1 MPFPVSNIR
10 NLCKEKG
17 TTLAALEKKLGFG
30 NGVIA
35 GWETAK
41 NWPPY
46 DRLYAVAT
54 ELKTTVDELAGNN
67 KNATPLSSIG
77 ANIVAAAGNI
87 NAARLTLHSLH
98 IDDAGINAMLYGGY
112 VWTDNALAQIAEAL
126 GCSVDALKKEKAP
139 DHMVEDLSADELEI
153 VSILRKMSP
162 EQLAR
167 ELAYL
172 RQIPGDAQDK

>member
-1 MPFPVSNIR
+1 MPFPVNNIR
-10 NLCKEKG
+10 ALCKEKG

-54 ELKTTVDELAGNN
+54 ELGATVDELAGNN
-67 KNATPLSSIG
+67 DNATPLSSIG

-126 GCSVDALKKEKAP
+126 GCSVDALKKENAP
-139 DHMVEDLSADELEI
+139 AGAASKRVSKISDLSAKLTEAEQDILIAQIEG
-153 VSILRKMSP
+153 ILRS
-162 EQLAR
+162 R
-167 ELAYL
+167 
-172 RQIPGDAQDK
+172 

>member
-1 MPFPVSNIR
+1 MSISENIKA
-10 NLCKEKG
+10 LCKLHG
-17 TTLAALEKKLGFG
+17 TSMYKLEKELGIG
-30 NGVIA
+30 NGTI
-35 GWETAK
+35 GKWGK
-41 NWPPY
+41 NGRVPNY
-46 DRLYAVAT
+46 DTLSAVASALGVT
-54 ELKTTVDELAGNN
+54 VAELTSDD
-67 KNATPLSSIG
+67 NATPLSSIG
-77 ANIVAAAGNI
+77 ANIVVAAGNI